1 MNSFKNAKVFAE
13 LKDKKPLF
21 QKKELNSCNTIEN
34 FGQRSDEKLNDMPK
48 QMEEQPK
55 SGGKPTLDNLNTIDG
70 LTDYF
75 ADGGHIKLMP

>member
-1 MNSFKNAKVFAE
+1 
-13 LKDKKPLF
+13 
-21 QKKELNSCNTIEN
+21 
-34 FGQRSDEKLNDMPK
+34 
-48 QMEEQPK
+48 MEEQPK

>member
-48 QMEEQPK
+48 
-55 SGGKPTLDNLNTIDG
+55 
-70 LTDYF
+70 
-75 ADGGHIKLMP
+75 